1 MNTSTKQTENLAEC
15 GNKSKPLLCN
25 GYMQGNVFKIDNDM
39 HFHNVLEIHNGSL
52 SFDDFLGDAE
62 DSEYESVNILEVKP
76 IKITPSW
83 LEKLGF
89 KFIIR
94 NMWELKIDFYT
105 KLQFYENQDDYIT
118 LYIKNYKDMA
128 FHSETYTYLKHIKH
142 IHEVQNLF
150 YSLTGRELTVA

>member
-1 MNTSTKQTENLAEC
+1 MTKHSEITEPSNSTK
-15 GNKSKPLLCN
+15 PVLCN
-25 GYMQGNVFKIDNDM
+25 GFRIGNVFKINDDEP
-39 HFHNVLEIHNGSL
+39 HYHIVLGTQGNII
-52 SFDDFLGDAE
+52 SFDDFYNDE
-62 DSEYESVNILEVKP
+62 EYSEYNITEINAVEP
-76 IKITPSW
+76 VKITTKW

-105 KLQFYENQDDYIT
+105 KLQFYDNQDDYIT
-118 LYIKNYKDMA
+118 LHIKNYKDMV
-128 FHSETYTYLKHIKH
+128 FESETYTYLKHIKH